1 MPSAPPASRQLELW
15 AAWVRLAAVP
25 WASLEVGVLSRDY
38 PNGYE
43 AAAWMATATLA
54 AGALAFFL
62 LLRQDLTRDQLRRTG
77 LAALVFDTAIIS
89 AFALIFT
96 FESGAPARS
105 LIYVPVL
112 EAALRY
118 GLRGIAFVPTVIMPI
133 LVAIEWWRSEHFG
146 PESFNADNVVFP
158 GGLQLIIA
166 AIVGR
171 LTDRLRAQTRVAH
184 TRAAEA
190 EGLRDELGRR
200 ADVLD
205 AVNRCAR
212 ALSSSLELD
221 RAFAAFIRE
230 LQGLVP
236 FERMAIVLVEH
247 GEAHVFAVA
256 GEGAETVFPRGTV
269 RRLTGSAMADVLD
282 SGNTLYRDD
291 ISPPKYDEEPELLRL
306 GLRSRV
312 MTPLLAGVEAIGIL
326 SLMRREPRAFTSDEV
341 DLLSLLGRMVGS
353 AIQNI
358 RAFAAEH
365 RTVEELRRLSALRA
379 DFVSMVSHEL
389 RSPMASLIGS
399 AQTLEARWRQLE
411 PDQRDS
417 FLALIAHETRR
428 LSALVDDVLDT
439 SRIEAGTFSY
449 SFDDVD
455 LAQLVRDSVAIA
467 ERSQDDVRISAR
479 LGDPLP
485 TIRADRDRLRQVLAN
500 VIDNALKYSPAGSE
514 VQIDAYTGNGR
525 VHVDVSDE
533 GPGIK
538 AEDEELIFEK
548 FGRVSGGG
556 EGKPGTG
563 LGLFIAR
570 SIAEAHGGTLEVM
583 NGPQPGTTFRLSLPV
598 D

>member
-1 MPSAPPASRQLELW
+1 MRSPPPASRQLELW

-25 WASLEVGVLSRDY
+25 WAALEVGVLSREY

-43 AAAWMATATLA
+43 AAAWVATATLA

-62 LLRQDLTRDQLRRTG
+62 LLRQDLTRAQLRRTG

-171 LTDRLRAQTRVAH
+171 LTDRLRTQTRVAQA
-184 TRAAEA
+184 RAAEA

-269 RRLTGSAMADVLD
+269 RRLTGSAMEDVLD

-291 ISPPKYDEEPELLRL
+291 ISAPRYDEEPELLRL
-306 GLRSRV
+306 GLHSRV

-326 SLMRREPRAFTSDEV
+326 SLLRKEPRAFTADEI

-455 LAQLVRDSVAIA
+455 LAQLVRDSVAMA

-479 LGDPLP
+479 VSDPLP

-514 VQIDAYTGNGR
+514 VQVDAYTGNGR
-525 VHVDVSDE
+525 VNVDVSDE
-533 GPGIK
+533 GPGIT

-583 NGPQPGTTFRLSLPV
+583 NGPQPGATFRLSLPV

>member
-1 MPSAPPASRQLELW
+1 MASAPEGSRQLERW

-25 WASLEVGVLSRDY
+25 WAALEVGVLSRDF
-38 PNGYE
+38 PSGYE
-43 AAAWMATATLA
+43 TAAWVATATLA
-54 AGALAFFL
+54 AGAIALFV
-62 LLRQDLTRDQLRRTG
+62 LLRQDLDREQLRRAG
-77 LAALVFDTAIIS
+77 FGALVFDTAIIS

-118 GLRGIAFVPTVIMPI
+118 GLRGIVFVPVAIVPI

-171 LTDRLRAQTRVAH
+171 LTDRLRTQTRVARA
-184 TRAAEA
+184 RAAEA

-200 ADVLD
+200 ADLLD

-236 FERMAIVLVEH
+236 FSRMAIVLVEH

-269 RRLTGSAMADVLD
+269 RRLSGSAMADVLS
-282 SGNTLYRDD
+282 SGNTLYRED
-291 ISPPKYDEEPELLRL
+291 ISELRYDEEPELLRI

-312 MTPLLAGVEAIGIL
+312 MTPLLAGTQVIGTL
-326 SLMRREPRAFTSDEV
+326 SLLRKEPRAFTPDEI

-399 AQTLEARWRQLE
+399 AQTLQARWRQLD

-417 FLALIAHETRR
+417 FLALIAHETTR

-449 SFDDVD
+449 SFDDVN
-455 LAQLVRDSVAIA
+455 LAELVRDSVASA
-467 ERSQDDVRISAR
+467 ERSQDEVRINAHVS
-479 LGDPLP
+479 DPLP
-485 TIRADRDRLRQVLAN
+485 TIRADRNRLRQVLAN

-514 VQIDAYTGNGR
+514 VQVDAYTGNGR
-525 VHVDVSDE
+525 VHVDVSDR
-533 GPGIK
+533 GPGVRP
-538 AEDEELIFEK
+538 EDEELIFEK
-548 FGRVSGGG
+548 FGRVSGGA

-570 SIAEAHGGTLEVM
+570 SIVEAHGGTLEVK
-583 NGPQPGTTFRLSLPV
+583 NGPEPGATFRLSLPV